1 MPLFVIEAWDK
12 PDSLAVRLANR
23 PVHLDRMKALGA
35 ALVIAGPYLDA
46 AGQPI
51 GSLIIVDME
60 SQAAVE
66 AWAAADPYAEAG
78 LFASVT
84 VRPWRQSLPEA

>member
-23 PVHLDRMKALGA
+23 PAHLERMTALGD

-46 AGQPI
+46 AGQPV
-51 GSLIIVDME
+51 GSLIIVEME
-60 SQAAVE
+60 SQAAAE

-78 LFASVT
+78 LFARTS
-84 VRPWRQSLPEA
+84 VRPWRQALPAV

>member
-23 PVHLDRMKALGA
+23 PVHLDRMKALGE

-51 GSLIIVDME
+51 GSLVIVDME

-66 AWAAADPYAEAG
+66 AWAAADPYAAAG